1 MGKSYWLYSYCK
13 TSTWNFSHSY
23 TWQCQK
29 CWCLTL
35 LTTAFFLKQFL
46 SLTCDNILVQFST
59 CYQTIFSQCLCG
71 HFTLLFLKCYYASGF
86 CPLPLILY
94 YKSSWAISDISMTS
108 RTTNT
113 LVISTF
119 INLNT
124 TVSGFIFSTGY
135 YGSITENIKFNMFKY
150 NIYANK
156 LFLVFL
162 ILHIRMYLF
171 VHFPNICLIF
181 WKPRLLRVEDYTT
194 SIKVSGTAV
203 REN

>member
-1 MGKSYWLYSYCK
+1 M
-13 TSTWNFSHSY
+13 
-23 TWQCQK
+23 
-29 CWCLTL
+29 
-35 LTTAFFLKQFL
+35 TTFL
-46 SLTCDNILVQFST
+46 SSSLPVIKLF
-59 CYQTIFSQCLCG
+59 FSQCLCG

-86 CPLPLILY
+86 CPCPLILY

-119 INLNT
+119 MNLNT

-135 YGSITENIKFNMFKY
+135 YGSITEIIKFSMFKH
-150 NIYANK
+150 NIYAHK

-162 ILHIRMYLF
+162 ILDIRMYLF

-181 WKPRLLRVEDYTT
+181 WKPQLLRV
-194 SIKVSGTAV
+194 
-203 REN
+203 